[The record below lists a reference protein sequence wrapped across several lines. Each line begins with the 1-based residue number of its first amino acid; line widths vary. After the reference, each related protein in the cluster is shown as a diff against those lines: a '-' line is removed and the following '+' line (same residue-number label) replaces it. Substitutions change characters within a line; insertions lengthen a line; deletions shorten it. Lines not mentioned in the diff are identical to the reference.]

1 MEKGGAYLSTIEEV
15 AQESGVSV
23 ATVSRVINRNGKV
36 SAITRQKVLAAIAKL
51 NYHPNTWGRSLRKGQ
66 SRILLILV
74 PNITN
79 PYYSPIVHGIQDI
92 ARHNRYQTMLC
103 ITDGIQIHTNSY
115 FELLH
120 NGNADG
126 VILMDVKK
134 DDLEVSE
141 LAKGFPIVQCCEYC
155 SDESVGHVSIDNL
168 KAAYDMTHFLCSVGH
183 RKIGLIGAANSF
195 ISTQQ
200 RRMGYEKALSEEGI
214 AVEQRYITS
223 AAGDYNFSSG
233 VQAARTL
240 LSLPD
245 RPTALFCISD
255 VIALGALRVA
265 KEMGLR
271 VPEDLSVV
279 GFDDVEYATMFRP
292 MLTTVSQPCY
302 QLGKTSCELLLEQ
315 LGGLPPRSV
324 FLEHKI
330 VLRDSSAG
338 LPKNS

>member
-1 MEKGGAYLSTIEEV
+1 MSTIEEV
-15 AQESGVSV
+15 AKESGVSV
-23 ATVSRVINRNGKV
+23 ATVSRVINRKGKV
-36 SAITRQKVLAAIAKL
+36 TGATRQKVLAAVAKL
-51 NYHPNTWGRSLRKGQ
+51 NYHPNAWGRSLRKGQ

-79 PYYSPIVHGIQDI
+79 PYYSPIVHGIEDM
-92 ARHNRYQTMLC
+92 ARRSQYQTMLC
-103 ITDGIQIHTNSY
+103 ITDGSQAQTNSY

-126 VILMDVKK
+126 VILMDAKK
-134 DDLEVSE
+134 DDMEISE
-141 LAKGFPIVQCCEYC
+141 LAKGFPSVQCCEYC
-155 SDESVGHVSIDNL
+155 SDESVGHVSIDNF
-168 KAAYDMTHFLCSVGH
+168 KAAYEMTHFLCSVGH
-183 RKIGLIGAANSF
+183 RKIGFIGAANEF
-195 ISTQQ
+195 ISTAQ
-200 RRMGYEKALSEEGI
+200 RRLGYEKALSEEKI
-214 AVEQRYITS
+214 SAEPQYIVS
-223 AAGDYNFSSG
+223 AEKDYNFSSG
-233 VQAARTL
+233 VRAARDL

-255 VIALGALRVA
+255 VIALGALRA
-265 KEMGLR
+265 AEDMGLR
-271 VPEDLSVV
+271 VPEDLTVV

-315 LGGLPPRSV
+315 LNGLPARSV

-338 LPKNS
+338 VPKNL

>member
-1 MEKGGAYLSTIEEV
+1 MSTIEEV

-155 SDESVGHVSIDNL
+155 SDESVGHVSIDNF

-302 QLGKTSCELLLEQ
+302 QLGSLRAPCFWSTKLFCAIHRQ
-315 LGGLPPRSV
+315 DCR
-324 FLEHKI
+324 KI
-330 VLRDSSAG
+330 YKSQTT
-338 LPKNS
+338 N